1 MNHYILLS
9 AAETTAETVAKTT
22 EAIPVALEIQS
33 DLAQLKPNLM
43 LETLRDWMPELLRLG
58 YYLLQAVLIILI
70 GMQIAKMVRRL
81 LKRTMEGMGMEVGIK
96 RFLVSV
102 ANVLMYTV
110 ITLMVAE
117 RIGIPSTSIIAVLG
131 SAGLAIG
138 LALQGSLANFAGSI
152 IILVMHPFAIG
163 DYIVFSA
170 GEGTVKNIGLVYTTL
185 TTGDNRLVSVP
196 NGMLAN
202 TTVTNVT
209 HQDKR
214 RLDISV
220 GIGYNSDLKKAKEI
234 LEELLRTHPL
244 VLEEE
249 PVSVFVS
256 ELADSAVVIG
266 GRAWA
271 ATGDH
276 WTMKCDIT
284 EQLKLAYDRGGIEIP
299 FKQLNVHVITEA

>member
-1 MNHYILLS
+1 MNHYMLLS
-9 AAETTAETVAKTT
+9 AAGTEAETAAKAT

-33 DLAQLKPNLM
+33 DLAQLKPNFL
-43 LETLRDWMPELLRLG
+43 LETIRDWTPELLRLG
-58 YYLLQAVLIILI
+58 YYLFQAVLIVLI
-70 GMQIAKMVRRL
+70 GMQIAKMVRKL

-110 ITLMVAE
+110 IILMVAE
-117 RIGIPSTSIIAVLG
+117 RIGIPSASIIAVLG

-152 IILVMHPFAIG
+152 IILLMRPFIVG

-220 GIGYNSDLKKAKEI
+220 GIGYHSDLKKAKKI
-234 LEELLRTHPL
+234 LEELLRSHPL
-244 VLEEE
+244 VMEEE

-256 ELADSAVVIG
+256 ELADSAVIIG
-266 GRAWA
+266 GRAWT
-271 ATGDH
+271 ATGDF
-276 WTMKCDIT
+276 WVVKCDIT
-284 EQLKLAYDRGGIEIP
+284 EQLKLAYEQAGIEIP
-299 FKQLNVHVITEA
+299 FKQLNVHVIAER